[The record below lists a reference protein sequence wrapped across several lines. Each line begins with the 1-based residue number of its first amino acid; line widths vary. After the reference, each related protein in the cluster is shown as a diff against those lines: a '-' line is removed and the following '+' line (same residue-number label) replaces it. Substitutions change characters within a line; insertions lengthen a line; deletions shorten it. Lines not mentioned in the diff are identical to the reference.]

1 MSDRVAAKKRIEM
14 LKELR
19 EEYKDTVE
27 KSQVYLKGQQAFRR
41 ELQKAMKGGPK
52 TIPEIA
58 EVAQLPSDQVLWHI
72 MAMKKYDLIREVG
85 MEGEYY
91 QYQLTKEIEK

>member
-1 MSDRVAAKKRIEM
+1 MSDKAAAKKRIEM
-14 LKELR
+14 LKQLR
-19 EEYKDTVE
+19 EEQKDTVE
-27 KSQVYLKGQQAFRR
+27 KSQAYLKDQQAFRR
-41 ELQKAMKGGPK
+41 ELQKAMKDGPK

-58 EVAQLPSDQVLWHI
+58 EAAQLPSDQVLWHV

-91 QYQLTKEIEK
+91 QYQLAKEIKT